1 MDAAAHTH
9 HWMEELLQGAWETSA
24 GPMEP
29 AVSLEQPKKKK
40 KYLKKKDLVW
50 ESI

>member
-29 AVSLEQPKKKK
+29 AVSLEQQQQQQQKLVLWKDA
-40 KYLKKKDLVW
+40 LK
-50 ESI
+50 E